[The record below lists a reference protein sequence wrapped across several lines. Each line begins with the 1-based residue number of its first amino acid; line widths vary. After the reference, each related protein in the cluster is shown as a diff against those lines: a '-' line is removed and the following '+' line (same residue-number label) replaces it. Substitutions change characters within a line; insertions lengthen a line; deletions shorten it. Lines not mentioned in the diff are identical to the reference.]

1 MRHALRLE
9 DVFAFDG
16 RFYSFLDQVA
26 TCKDIGYLRHAFD
39 TLARLYGP
47 DAPRPWPFDA
57 GFLPTAGEAR
67 QAVIA
72 MFWLL
77 EYETRDPS
85 ARHHGVDPNE
95 WILELED
102 VGNAHRKRVAVGSR
116 NLIAKTQRARR
127 ARQKGGR
134 TGAEKRADWF
144 KGQRDD
150 ARAQA
155 VAVWNAAGKQNLS
168 VSTVARF
175 IITGNE
181 ELKIAGNA
189 DLKHSTVRAWIG
201 DLRPTAG

>member
-1 MRHALRLE
+1 MSPALRLE

-16 RFYSFLDQVA
+16 RFYSLLEQVA
-26 TCKDIGYLRHAFD
+26 TCRDIGYLQYAFD
-39 TLARLYGP
+39 ALARLHGP

-67 QAVIA
+67 RAVIA

-85 ARHHGVDPNE
+85 ARHHGADPKE
-95 WILELED
+95 WILELD
-102 VGNAHRKRVAVGSR
+102 RVGNAHRKRVAVGSR
-116 NLIAKTQRARR
+116 SLVAKTQSARR

-134 TGAEKRADWF
+134 TGAEKRANWF

-155 VAVWNAAGKQNLS
+155 VAVWKMPGKKNLS
-168 VSTVARF
+168 VSTVARL
-175 IITGNE
+175 IIT
-181 ELKIAGNA
+181 GNA

-201 DLRPTAG
+201 DLRPTAR